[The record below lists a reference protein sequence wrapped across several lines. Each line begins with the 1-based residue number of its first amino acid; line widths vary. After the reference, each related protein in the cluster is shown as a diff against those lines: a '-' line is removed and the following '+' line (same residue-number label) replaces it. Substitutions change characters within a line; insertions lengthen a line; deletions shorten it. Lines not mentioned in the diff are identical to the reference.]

1 MAIYKVQGPD
11 GVEHQLEGPDGATD
25 EQILS
30 VAQSQFGGPTP
41 KVELPANDPKTGIV
55 PAEEQAK
62 FTPQQAFE
70 YDKGGW
76 DAGATEPEEMRALR
90 HVNEVGAGVG
100 AGQLAVGGAVGLAGM
115 AANAKKVGGIR
126 NALAGWFE
134 KKAAEQ
140 AAKAGGAGSAATEEL
155 GSEGVRDYGRMLQ
168 EKKIVAPWRSPEEM
182 NKLVQ
187 PQLNE
192 AGAQVGKYRD
202 IGDYRSMAQG
212 AERPTTLNIEQ
223 EIQQNLGP
231 KYNTGLASGEKGQVD
246 NALEELR
253 KLSPVEHSTTGAE
266 VGQTMENVG
275 GGAEDAYT
283 AARRVQEGANPEMA
297 QGFDYLHDKPTFS
310 ELFDKSTAMN
320 NAAKGAKAI
329 QQPSGALTD
338 TANILAKKSTEG
350 LEGFLDPAEAAGYK
364 VAKKDWGDLSL
375 ADQLTSGGEA
385 KAFANTSSLPVS
397 KFGALS
403 RVLNSIAPHS
413 AIMGLNKK
421 VEAILRVQP
430 QAFGNYAKVLG
441 DAVKRGGSALASTMF
456 VLQQQDPQFQDT
468 IKELNENGGQ

>member
-1 MAIYKVQGPD
+1 MNDRERK
-11 GVEHQLEGPDGATD
+11 EKELELLELEEAEANESVPEAPIVADPHTGMPPVDESGHATGTSAQ
-25 EQILS
+25 QI
-30 VAQSQFGGPTP
+30 
-41 KVELPANDPKTGIV
+41 
-55 PAEEQAK
+55 
-62 FTPQQAFE
+62 E
-70 YDKGGW
+70 YQRSGQP
-76 DAGATEPEEMRALR
+76 AGATEPEEMRALR
-90 HVNEVGAGVG
+90 HVNEIGAGTG
-100 AGQLAVGGAVGLAGM
+100 AAQLGLGVAQAVPGM
-115 AANAKKVGGIR
+115 IANTKAAGGIR
-126 NALAGWFE
+126 NALAAWFE

-187 PQLNE
+187 PQLDA
-192 AGAQVGKYRD
+192 AGKQIGKYRD
-202 IGDYRSMAQG
+202 IGDYRSIAKG
-212 AERPTTLNIEQ
+212 AERPTTLDIENQ
-223 EIQQNLGP
+223 IQKELAP

-266 VGQTMENVG
+266 VAQTMENA
-275 GGAEDAYT
+275 GGAADDAYL

-338 TANILAKKSTEG
+338 AANILAKKSTEG

-375 ADQLTSGGEA
+375 ADNLTSGGEA

-403 RVLNSIAPHS
+403 RVLNSVAPHS
-413 AIMGLNKK
+413 AVMGLNKK
-421 VEAILRVQP
+421 IETILRVQP
-430 QAFGNYAKVLG
+430 EAFGQYAKVLI

-456 VLQQQDPQFQDT
+456 VLQQQDPEFQDKV
-468 IKELNENGGQ
+468 KELNANGR